1 MKDLTK
7 IYKGP
12 EVLMN
17 CPSLGL
23 EPNGFGSRKFPGFS
37 GKKAGWLFWSLRVPK
52 SSPKKVVVRI
62 GNYGLFWDFS

>member
-23 EPNGFGSRKFPGFS
+23 EPWVEDDSR
-37 GKKAGWLFWSLRVPK
+37 
-52 SSPKKVVVRI
+52 VVDGDRL
-62 GNYGLFWDFS
+62 NPR

>member
-23 EPNGFGSRKFPGFS
+23 EPEGFGS
-37 GKKAGWLFWSLRVPK
+37 GKNSRIFREKSRECGMWSLQVPK
-52 SSPKKVVVRI
+52 SSQKKWLF
-62 GNYGLFWDFS
+62 GLGTN

>member
-1 MKDLTK
+1 MPAHFFWYHVKDYSVKDLTK

-23 EPNGFGSRKFPGFS
+23 EPRGVFFECVEDGVDSR
-37 GKKAGWLFWSLRVPK
+37 
-52 SSPKKVVVRI
+52 VVDGDLDSVE
-62 GNYGLFWDFS
+62 S